1 MYRLMQPSDEAAVLA
16 LWQSQHHDTEDFAKM
31 VLERFAGVQ
40 NIYVADEN
48 DTIVAAALAVP
59 VTLQGRTGNYLCLCG
74 EGSLLLAGLLDTLCA
89 QQKLRGAGFTVAVP
103 ADAAQ
108 AALLQDKGF
117 AQAFAL
123 RCLPREVSRN
133 LWSQAEFDTV
143 TAKKLC
149 ELREQFWKDTVQL
162 SPERMAVVLQE
173 LYARGATI
181 VSNEHGYGIYFRK
194 EDTLYFVEMMAD
206 SDRAAYKMGAK
217 RVVLARE
224 MTLQDI
230 AILRDK
236 TPPELEIEAFV
247 HGAMCMSVSGR
258 CLLSNYMAGRDANRG
273 QCAQPCRWKYYLSEE
288 TRPGQLYEIGE
299 NENGSYIL
307 NANDMCTAPF
317 IDLICKAGVD
327 SLKIEGRAKTFY
339 YVASVTAAYRK
350 ALDAYLADPANDNFE
365 LPPEVYAELTRTSHR
380 HYSPGFYFG
389 REQAKQATDSA
400 TYIREWEFVG
410 TVDSWENGIAHCQQ
424 RGKWSLGDTLEA
436 LCPDGRSIPLTP
448 EWIENEAGER
458 VESTPH
464 AMEKYTMPTPE
475 LPPMSLLRRKTV

>member
-1 MYRLMQPSDEAAVLA
+1 MQNKKKLELLAPAGDLEKLKIAVLY
-16 LWQSQHHDTEDFAKM
+16 
-31 VLERFAGVQ
+31 G
-40 NIYVADEN
+40 
-48 DTIVAAALAVP
+48 
-59 VTLQGRTGNYLCLCG
+59 
-74 EGSLLLAGLLDTLCA
+74 
-89 QQKLRGAGFTVAVP
+89 
-103 ADAAQ
+103 ADAVYIGGEAYGLR
-108 AALLQDKGF
+108 AKAKNFDIDTMAEGVKF
-117 AQAFAL
+117 AHDHG
-123 RCLPREVSRN
+123 VKVY
-133 LWSQAEFDTV
+133 V
-143 TAKKLC
+143 TANIFAHNPDF
-149 ELREQFWKDTVQL
+149 E
-162 SPERMAVVLQE
+162 
-173 LYARGATI
+173 G
-181 VSNEHGYGIYFRK
+181 
-194 EDTLYFVEMMAD
+194 MAD
-206 SDRAAYKMGAK
+206 YFKAVEAIGVDALIISDLGVFSVAKEAVLNMEIHVSTQANNTNYKSAQMWYKLGAQ
-217 RVVLARE
+217 RVVVARE
-224 MTLQDI
+224 LSMKEIRQI
-230 AILRDK
+230 RDSI
-236 TPPELEIEAFV
+236 PEDMEIEAFV

-317 IDLICKAGVD
+317 LDLICKAGVD

-365 LPPEVYAELTRTSHR
+365 LPAEVYEELTRTSHR

-389 REQAKQATDSA
+389 REQARQATDSA

-410 TVDSWENGIAHCQQ
+410 TVEGWENGVASCQQ

-436 LCPDGRSIPLTP
+436 LCPDGRSILLSP

-464 AMEKYTMPTPE
+464 AMEKYTIPTPE

>member
-1 MYRLMQPSDEAAVLA
+1 MLSCPELLSPAGSLEALKYAVMYGADAVYCALPRFGMRAAPVNLTIGELHDGCIFAHARGKKVYLTLNNLPTNDELSELPQYIKDAA
-16 LWQSQHHDTEDFAKM
+16 E
-31 VLERFAGVQ
+31 AGVDAF
-40 NIYVADEN
+40 IIADLGVLSLAKQYAPDVDVHFSTQAGITN
-48 DTIVAAALAVP
+48 YAAATMA
-59 VTLQGRTGNYLCLCG
+59 Y
-74 EGSLLLAGLLDTLCA
+74 
-89 QQKLRGAGFTVAVP
+89 
-103 ADAAQ
+103 
-108 AALLQDKGF
+108 
-117 AQAFAL
+117 
-123 RCLPREVSRN
+123 N
-133 LWSQAEFDTV
+133 L
-143 TAKKLC
+143 
-149 ELREQFWKDTVQL
+149 
-162 SPERMAVVLQE
+162 
-173 LYARGATI
+173 
-181 VSNEHGYGIYFRK
+181 
-194 EDTLYFVEMMAD
+194 
-206 SDRAAYKMGAK
+206 GAK

-224 MTLQDI
+224 LTLTDI
-230 AILRDK
+230 AQIRDN
-236 TPPELEIEAFV
+236 TPPELELEAFV

-258 CLLSNYMAGRDANRG
+258 CLLSSYMTGRSGNRG
-273 QCAQPCRWKYYLSEE
+273 ECAQPCRWKYYLSEE

-307 NANDMCTAPF
+307 NANDLCTAPF
-317 IDLICKAGVD
+317 LDLICNAGVD